1 MSILT
6 MLEDACDDIGLPV
19 LSSINEMGKDGGKP
33 TLDSGG
39 GYEYRPFINVPD
51 GSWNMT

>member
-1 MSILT
+1 M
-6 MLEDACDDIGLPV
+6 EYERRA
-19 LSSINEMGKDGGKP
+19 INEMGKDGGKP